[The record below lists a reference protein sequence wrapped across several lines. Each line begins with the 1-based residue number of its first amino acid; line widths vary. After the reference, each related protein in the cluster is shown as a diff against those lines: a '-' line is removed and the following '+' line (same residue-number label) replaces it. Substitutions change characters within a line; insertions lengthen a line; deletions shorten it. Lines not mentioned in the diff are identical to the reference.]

1 MSDSACPVIAPII
14 EGKGEQDAI
23 GVLIRK
29 IAEAK
34 GFSVQV
40 AQPFRVDSAKMRRP
54 DELQRAVRMQSARV
68 DGRGGVLIVRD
79 GDDKDVTCV
88 VELAD
93 ELATA
98 ASSAGAKTQV
108 VVAAPEYE
116 AWILASI
123 ETVGRHRLITDST
136 PILDPEARRGAAEWM
151 AGKTGDRPTSGQP
164 GTQKPRMARS
174 EANAMERS
182 YANRPFAEPA
192 RRRGVPR

>member
-93 ELATA
+93 
-98 ASSAGAKTQV
+98 
-108 VVAAPEYE
+108 
-116 AWILASI
+116 
-123 ETVGRHRLITDST
+123 
-136 PILDPEARRGAAEWM
+136 
-151 AGKTGDRPTSGQP
+151 
-164 GTQKPRMARS
+164 
-174 EANAMERS
+174 
-182 YANRPFAEPA
+182 
-192 RRRGVPR
+192 